1 MKPSSLF
8 GRIQERL
15 VTRARENPAAAS
27 RSEDSELRSQADWLL
42 ETVRRTTDEFCLLA
56 ERGGFAAIEGAGP
69 HDESAPRTRALL
81 LAYKLTTTACRR
93 RDPAPGREL
102 LARLRSEFSAELQ
115 GGSPESESGPD
126 PSSGH
131 ATRAIEVADSDTAA
145 SLIRFEAG
153 LPDPLAPFY
162 GDLAPTFGGPC
173 AGEELEERYGKIVRH
188 LYEAVQ
194 KKLDA
199 RERSAPA
206 SRAAKAGF
214 AGAGR

>member
-1 MKPSSLF
+1 MR
-8 GRIQERL
+8 GQAAWL
-15 VTRARENPAAAS
+15 V
-27 RSEDSELRSQADWLL
+27 
-42 ETVRRTTDEFCLLA
+42 ETIRRTAGQFCLLA
-56 ERGGFAAIEGAGP
+56 EQGGIAAIEAVRL
-69 HDESAPRTRALL
+69 HDESAPHTRALL
-81 LAYKLTTTACRR
+81 LAYKLTVTARRR
-93 RDPAPGREL
+93 RDPGPGREL
-102 LARLRSEFSAELQ
+102 LIELRNEFSAELQ
-115 GGSPESESGPD
+115 EGSLESESGSGL
-126 PSSGH
+126 SSGH

-162 GDLAPTFGGPC
+162 GELAPTFGGPC

-199 RERSAPA
+199 HERSSPA
-206 SRAAKAGF
+206 TRAAKAGV